1 MPDITLYREDIELIR
16 RSLKRLGTHA
26 SNILRDKLLD
36 RLVQNLHPS
45 KPASDPI
52 ERMYDEAFVDDDNV
66 VRAVERF
73 AQRLE
78 SMT

>member
-1 MPDITLYREDIELIR
+1 MPDITLYREDVELIR
-16 RSLKRLGTHA
+16 RALKRLGTQA

-36 RLVQNLHPS
+36 RLVQNLHPT
-45 KPASDPI
+45 KPVNDPV
-52 ERMYDEAFVDDDNV
+52 ERMYTDAFADDDPIIQ
-66 VRAVERF
+66 AVERF